1 MPAVG
6 RPRVHFAPVN
16 TQFFSKLGYEERAPC
31 LIALECRLEKV
42 GLVLGISTLLL
53 LFRKLVIVY
62 PILHYVSF
70 KAQILSHLINEK
82 LAPVRIS
89 LKLSPEKVSL
99 AQSEFASDPSRSL
112 LCRCE

>member
-1 MPAVG
+1 M
-6 RPRVHFAPVN
+6 
-16 TQFFSKLGYEERAPC
+16 L
-31 LIALECRLEKV
+31 L
-42 GLVLGISTLLL
+42 STLLL

-89 LKLSPEKVSL
+89 LKLSLEKVSL
-99 AQSEFASDPSRSL
+99 AQSEFASDPRRSL
-112 LCRCE
+112 LFRCEFIAQEKTKLLFFFGFYGTFVVVVGVIDGYKLITLLLPQ